1 MRKLVGGTFLFIGSI
16 CNTQAAPIIYAGN
29 ATEPGGG
36 ILAAQVTFDIVGD
49 ILTVILEN
57 IANSATD
64 GHTGGTDSS
73 GNTLTGVYWDFTGN
87 PTLTPQSAIIAS
99 GSLIQG
105 NKCDRGPCGPT
116 TTNVSGEWG
125 YQASTTQ
132 VPVGSG
138 ADRGIASS
146 GYLSTGLAG
155 NVGNFGPGG
164 TAGVQLDDP
173 SSLDGINFGIISS
186 LAGDPNYNPNGGLKN
201 DPLVSRMAR
210 FTLSGALG
218 LTNNDI
224 SHVTFQYGTDFSENR
239 YPVSCVNCPL
249 PEPATPA
256 LFALGG
262 LVMWLGRWLRRHRA
276 ARPLNTNSNLH

>member
-1 MRKLVGGTFLFIGSI
+1 MRKFAWGTLLFAA
-16 CNTQAAPIIYAGN
+16 NVYTVQAAPIIYAGST
-29 ATEPGGG
+29 TESGGG
-36 ILAAQVTFDIVGD
+36 VLAAQVSFEIVGD

-64 GHTGGTDSS
+64 GHTGGKDSS

-87 PTLTPQSAIIAS
+87 PTLIPQSALIAP
-99 GSLIQG
+99 GTLIQA
-105 NKCDRGPCGPT
+105 NKCDLGPCGPT
-116 TTNVSGEWG
+116 TINVAGEWG

-146 GYLSTGLAG
+146 GYLSTGLTG

-164 TAGVQLDDP
+164 TAGVQLDAP

-186 LAGDPNYNPNGGLKN
+186 VAGDPNYTPNGGLKN
-201 DPLVSRMAR
+201 DPLISRMAR

-218 LTNNDI
+218 LTHNDI
-224 SHVTFQYGTDFSENR
+224 SHVTFQYGTDFAENR
-239 YPVSCVNCPL
+239 YRASCVNCPL

-262 LVMWLGRWLRRHRA
+262 VVMWLSRWLRRRRA
-276 ARPLNTNSNLH
+276 AAPLNTILAV